1 MVLSVMSA
9 DARAIDATATEFEF
23 GQTYFGVKDHP
34 TGTLYIP
41 CELGAKYNWQITV
54 NVKRVSSTGGSSL
67 KYYQC
72 FKKDGNGPWYL
83 ADEASGHTGYFPVT
97 VPYGANSKYYY
108 TGSSRYLTAEEV
120 NQGWYKTELPAEGD
134 RIYIDRREILPDG
147 GPTSIFWRWLYN
159 KEATCTSKGTKQ
171 RTCMG
176 CGGCRDC
183 GYQCIR
189 T

>member
-1 MVLSVMSA
+1 MSA

-72 FKKDGNGPWYL
+72 FKRMAMAPGILQMRHLDIP
-83 ADEASGHTGYFPVT
+83 DIFP
-97 VPYGANSKYYY
+97 
-108 TGSSRYLTAEEV
+108 
-120 NQGWYKTELPAEGD
+120 
-134 RIYIDRREILPDG
+134 
-147 GPTSIFWRWLYN
+147 
-159 KEATCTSKGTKQ
+159 
-171 RTCMG
+171 
-176 CGGCRDC
+176 
-183 GYQCIR
+183 
-189 T
+189 